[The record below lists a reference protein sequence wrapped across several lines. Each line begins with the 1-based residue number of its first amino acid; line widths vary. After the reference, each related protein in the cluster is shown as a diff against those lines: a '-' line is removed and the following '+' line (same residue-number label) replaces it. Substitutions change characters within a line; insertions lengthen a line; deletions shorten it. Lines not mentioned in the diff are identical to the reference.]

1 MVTFI
6 SRQCH
11 WCWFCSLL
19 GDCSYC
25 TLKGAALGLQPPG
38 LASGRRTRHTSWWA
52 FYRVSESEIIF
63 RKRCPFP
70 VPALP
75 GGHGHLFSFGC
86 GCGTDF
92 GSEAAWFLIWCPGGA
107 RGGRLRGWC
116 GRGHMRCEASWAS
129 TRGWC
134 PGGTL
139 MFHYFDFIWHE
150 WNSWMGFRTRW
161 KRKKEEKE
169 ITNYSNNLWPNKE
182 FSCTTVTAPNEHI
195 HLTYVM
201 VLIFPLMIS
210 THCYCYYCACLVMMA
225 KNQYWVFG
233 FFEYKR

>member
-25 TLKGAALGLQPPG
+25 TLMGAALGLQPPR
-38 LASGRRTRHTSWWA
+38 LASGRRTRHTSGWA

-75 GGHGHLFSFGC
+75 QRHGHLFSFGC
-86 GCGTDF
+86 RCGTDF
-92 GSEAAWFLIWCPGGA
+92 GSRSCLIPDLVPRGSWRWKRLQRQSGA
-107 RGGRLRGWC
+107 H
-116 GRGHMRCEASWAS
+116 GHMGCEASWAS

-134 PGGTL
+134 PGGT
-139 MFHYFDFIWHE
+139 DVFIILILSGMNRIHGWASE
-150 WNSWMGFRTRW
+150 QGERG
-161 KRKKEEKE
+161 KRRERDHK
-169 ITNYSNNLWPNKE
+169 L
-182 FSCTTVTAPNEHI
+182 
-195 HLTYVM
+195 
-201 VLIFPLMIS
+201 
-210 THCYCYYCACLVMMA
+210 
-225 KNQYWVFG
+225 QQ
-233 FFEYKR
+233 